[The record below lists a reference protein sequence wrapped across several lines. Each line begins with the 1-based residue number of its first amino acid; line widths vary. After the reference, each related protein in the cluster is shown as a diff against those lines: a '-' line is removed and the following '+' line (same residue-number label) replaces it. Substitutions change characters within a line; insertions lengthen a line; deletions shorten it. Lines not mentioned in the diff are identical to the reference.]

1 MRMEYLV
8 EAQSGA
14 AFEMKAGDCITIQ
27 DVEGRQVVDFFAVS
41 AADHREM
48 LSTGVTMDCNE
59 SLRVSA
65 GDALYSSQYRV
76 MFRILYDDVG
86 EHDLLHPCC
95 RQQMYEFCYKSG
107 PNHRNCLDNI
117 NAALAGHGV
126 PAQAIIHPFNIFMRT
141 AIHPD
146 GRISVDEP
154 ISRPGD
160 CIRLQAQ
167 MDVLV
172 GLAACSVSQS
182 KCNGGRCTAVRVI
195 LESM

>member
-59 SLRVSA
+59 SLRVGA

-95 RQQMYEFCYKSG
+95 RQQMYEFFYKSG

-146 GRISVDEP
+146 GRISVEEP
-154 ISRPGD
+154 VSRPGD
-160 CIRLQAQ
+160 RIRLQAQ

-172 GLAACSVSQS
+172 GLAACSVSES

-195 LESM
+195 LESA